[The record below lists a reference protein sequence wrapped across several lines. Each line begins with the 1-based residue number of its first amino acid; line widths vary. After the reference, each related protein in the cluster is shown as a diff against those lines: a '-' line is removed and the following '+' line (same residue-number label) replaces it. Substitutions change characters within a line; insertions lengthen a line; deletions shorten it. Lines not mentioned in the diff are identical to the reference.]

1 MGTSAKQRRSKTMD
15 DRTLEELDGERWG
28 GPTFDS
34 YVVRTC
40 HALRCK
46 PLSTLTDEE
55 LRLAV
60 GQGIG
65 LEWLVP
71 LMLQRLAEDPFRA
84 GDLFEGDL
92 LASLARVPFSYWTEH
107 PAEKTVLATEI
118 MNAALSDDRLP
129 DMTKET
135 QQAVADLRAA
145 SE

>member
-1 MGTSAKQRRSKTMD
+1 MG
-15 DRTLEELDGERWG
+15 DRTLEELDGGSWG
-28 GPTFDS
+28 EPTFES

-40 HALRCK
+40 HALRRK
-46 PLSTLTDEE
+46 PLKSLTDEE
-55 LRLAV
+55 MRLAV

-84 GDLFEGDL
+84 GDFFEGDL
-92 LASLARVPFSYWTEH
+92 LASLARVPSSYWTEH

-118 MNAALSDDRLP
+118 MTAALSDSRLP

-135 QQAVADLRAA
+135 QQAIADLRAA